1 MAKSKYGKYICTEL
15 IKDIPLP
22 DYREWER
29 DMIGKGLVDGYRRGM
44 EHIVWTD
51 TKVVPG
57 AFYSEIVWL
66 WSPSMPNQRP
76 RPQFTEAELKKLREQ
91 NPKAPQGMPPH
102 KHPFP
107 ELLSFF
113 GLDLEHPE
121 ELNGEVEFWME
132 DEKYVFDK
140 SFVVYIPPNVMH
152 CPLKVQ
158 YGTAKGYF
166 HYTIGPGEMYV

>member
-15 IKDIPLP
+15 TKNIPLP
-22 DYREWER
+22 AYREWER
-29 DMIGKGLVDGYRRGM
+29 DMIGEGLVDGYRRGM
-44 EHIVWTD
+44 EHVVWTD

-76 RPQFTEAELKKLREQ
+76 RPKLSEAEIKKMMEK
-91 NPKAPQGMPPH
+91 NPQAAQGVPPH
-102 KHPFP
+102 AHPFP

-113 GLDLEHPE
+113 GLDMDHPE
-121 ELNGEVEFWME
+121 ELNGIVEFWLE
-132 DEKYVFDK
+132 DEKYIFDK
-140 SFVVYIPPNVMH
+140 SFVVYIPPNVTH

-158 YGTAKGYF
+158 HKTGKGFF